1 MTAVISVDY
10 VEFEPNSYEGVSV
23 SMGSD
28 DENPHR
34 FATGN
39 PVDDYRNAVNYA
51 FSKTPAVFD
60 SSTVHHFVSDTGI
73 ELE

>member
-1 MTAVISVDY
+1 MTAVIHVEY
-10 VEFEPNSYEGVSV
+10 VEFEPDSYEGVSV
-23 SMGSD
+23 HMGSD

-39 PVDDYRNAVNYA
+39 PVADYRNAVDYA
-51 FSKTPAVFD
+51 YSKTSAVFD
-60 SSTVHHFVSDTGI
+60 SSTVHHFCSDTGI